1 MFRAVRVVMS
11 ARGVRRSVVT
21 LAWLA
26 AVAGCSARPADSS
39 QPPFSPSTSF
49 ASPTPATASSAVTTV
64 LAPATGLSTTMP
76 VASAAT
82 VSTSLAASP
91 PSMVA
96 VAPTVAIATTPVAI
110 ATTPVAP
117 TVTIATTPIS
127 PTVTIATTL
136 DQSAC
141 IEALPLPFRAAQVVM
156 AAVYGDALA
165 ASTARVAGMNIGG
178 VILMTWPAGADPAQ
192 LAALKATASPPIM
205 VAVDEEGGTV
215 QRLKSLGVLPSPSKV
230 ANSMSPA
237 EAEAMIAAHAK
248 AVRALG
254 IDIVLAPVVDV
265 NPLVGKGPI
274 GSRSFGSDPAIVA
287 RYAAAYLDG
296 WESAGIL
303 PVLKHFPGHGSA
315 SGDSHTG
322 RVTTP
327 PLDQLIA
334 RDLVPYTMLAGRH
347 PGVMVGHLEVPGLTD
362 IDQKPASLSPSAIT
376 GLLRGQLGYADAL
389 VFTDALGMDAIS
401 TRWSVP
407 DAAVLSLIAGA
418 DVVLFA
424 SLSDT
429 APVIAA
435 IEAAV
440 GSGALASSRL
450 DQAVGHVLAQ
460 KRVDPCTLRP

>member
-1 MFRAVRVVMS
+1 MVRAVPVVMS

-21 LAWLA
+21 LVCLA
-26 AVAGCSARPADSS
+26 AAAGCSARQADSS

-49 ASPTPATASSAVTTV
+49 ASPTPATASSVVTTV

-82 VSTSLAASP
+82 VSTSLAASST
-91 PSMVA
+91 SMLA
-96 VAPTVAIATTPVAI
+96 VAPSVAIATTSVAIATTPVA
-110 ATTPVAP
+110 
-117 TVTIATTPIS
+117 IATTPIS

-141 IEALPLPFRAAQVVM
+141 IDALPLAFRAAQVVM
-156 AAVYGDALA
+156 AAVYGDELA
-165 ASTARVAGMNIGG
+165 ASAARVAGMNIGG

-215 QRLKSLGVLPSPSKV
+215 QRLKSLGVLPSPAK
-230 ANSMSPA
+230 AADSMSPA

-287 RYAAAYLDG
+287 RYAAAYVDG

-327 PLDQLIA
+327 PLDHLRA
-334 RDLVPYTMLAGRH
+334 RDLVPYTMLADRH

-362 IDQKPASLSPSAIT
+362 VDQKPASLSPNAIT

-429 APVIAA
+429 AAVIAA
-435 IEAAV
+435 IDAAV
-440 GSGALASSRL
+440 GSGALDSSRL

-460 KRVDPCTLRP
+460 KRIDPCTLRP

>member
-1 MFRAVRVVMS
+1 
-11 ARGVRRSVVT
+11 
-21 LAWLA
+21 
-26 AVAGCSARPADSS
+26 
-39 QPPFSPSTSF
+39 
-49 ASPTPATASSAVTTV
+49 
-64 LAPATGLSTTMP
+64 
-76 VASAAT
+76 
-82 VSTSLAASP
+82 
-91 PSMVA
+91 
-96 VAPTVAIATTPVAI
+96 
-110 ATTPVAP
+110 
-117 TVTIATTPIS
+117 
-127 PTVTIATTL
+127 
-136 DQSAC
+136 
-141 IEALPLPFRAAQVVM
+141 
-156 AAVYGDALA
+156 
-165 ASTARVAGMNIGG
+165 
-178 VILMTWPAGADPAQ
+178 
-192 LAALKATASPPIM
+192 
-205 VAVDEEGGTV
+205 
-215 QRLKSLGVLPSPSKV
+215 
-230 ANSMSPA
+230 
-237 EAEAMIAAHAK
+237 MIAAHAK

-287 RYAAAYLDG
+287 RYAAAYVDG

-327 PLDQLIA
+327 PLDQLTA
-334 RDLVPYTMLAGRH
+334 RDLVPYTMLADRH

-362 IDQKPASLSPSAIT
+362 VDQKPASLSPSAIT

-424 SLSDT
+424 LLSDT

-440 GSGALASSRL
+440 GSGALTSSRL

-460 KRVDPCTLRP
+460 KRIDPCTLRP